1 VVSKDKAVNKA
12 APAPAHKA
20 DKKKESRNES
30 LAEKMDTNRNK
41 KGLVLVTVL
50 WVVIVLI
57 VLAAMLGRKSLLDTK
72 VCLARTEALRCKW
85 ACRAGIEKAIGILN
99 EDTRES
105 DHLLD
110 LWSDN
115 EEDFNDILLE
125 RCWFTVRVT
134 DEASKLN
141 INVATKGQLLALP
154 NMVEEIADS
163 IIDWRDD
170 DDTPSAGGAEGGY
183 YENLPYGY
191 MARNGP
197 FRTIRELLL
206 VKDVTPELLYG
217 EDTNFNDQ
225 LDYNEQDGDES
236 PPDDD
241 GDSELD
247 KGWIAYLTCYSYDNN
262 KDAEGNNKI
271 NINNAN
277 ENQLTSSLN
286 IRNSQARWIVENRPN
301 NGYQSIGDLINNN
314 SPTTA
319 GGSNENSDEAEPLD
333 LQTFSQIADKITV
346 DDSEKG
352 LGKVN
357 VNTASDMVLAALLG
371 GGDTAEQTAAE
382 IIAYREGL
390 LYGMES
396 IGELMQVPSMTT
408 NTFKNIVGSIT
419 TRSDV
424 FTIRCVATIDRNMN
438 SGATLETEAV
448 VDRSSSPCKILYWH
462 QGASN

>member
-1 VVSKDKAVNKA
+1 MGTKD
-12 APAPAHKA
+12 
-20 DKKKESRNES
+20 
-30 LAEKMDTNRNK
+30 NK
-41 KGLVLVTVL
+41 KGLVLVGVL

-57 VLAAMLGRKSLLDTK
+57 VLVSVLGRTSRLDTK

-141 INVATKGQLLALP
+141 INTVTKGQLLALP
-154 NMVEEIADS
+154 EMLEEIADS
-163 IIDWRDD
+163 IIDWRDE
-170 DDTPSAGGAEGGY
+170 DDTPSEGGAEGGY
-183 YENLPYGY
+183 YENLPFGY

-217 EDTNFNDQ
+217 EDTNFNNQ

-277 ENQLTSSLN
+277 ENQLSSSLN
-286 IRNSQARWIVENRPN
+286 IKSSQAKWIADKSIT
-301 NGYQSIGDLINNN
+301 NGNDYQSIGDLINNN
-314 SPTTA
+314 SPKSPQ
-319 GGSNENSDEAEPLD
+319 GGSSGNSDEAEPLD

-352 LGKVN
+352 QGKVN
-357 VNTASDMVLAALLG
+357 INTASAIALAALLG
-371 GGDTAEQTAAE
+371 GGDSAEQIAAE
-382 IIAYREGL
+382 IITYREGL

-408 NTFKNIVGSIT
+408 NTFKNIAGSIT

-424 FTIRCVATIDRNMN
+424 YTIRCVATIDRNVIR
-438 SGATLETEAV
+438 GATLETEAV
-448 VDRSSSPCKILYWH
+448 VDRSSSPCKILYWY

>member
-1 VVSKDKAVNKA
+1 MT
-12 APAPAHKA
+12 
-20 DKKKESRNES
+20 
-30 LAEKMDTNRNK
+30 EKMITKGNK
-41 KGLVLVTVL
+41 KGLVLVAVL
-50 WVVIVLI
+50 WIVVVLMLL
-57 VLAAMLGRKSLLDTK
+57 VAVLGRKSRLDMK
-72 VCLARTEALRCKW
+72 VCFARTESLRCKW

-105 DHLLD
+105 DNLLD

-115 EEDFNDILLE
+115 EEDFNDIGLE
-125 RCWFTVRVT
+125 RCWFTVRVV

-141 INVATKGQLLALP
+141 INIATKGQLLELP
-154 NMVEEIADS
+154 EMVEEIADA
-163 IIDWRDD
+163 IIDWRDQ
-170 DDTPSAGGAEGGY
+170 DDTPSEGGAEGGY

-197 FRTIRELLL
+197 LRTIRELLM

-217 EDTNFNDQ
+217 EDTNFNGQ

-236 PPDDD
+236 PPNDD

-271 NINNAN
+271 NINNAS
-277 ENQLTSSLN
+277 ENQLSNSLN
-286 IRNSQARWIVENRPN
+286 IKSSQAKWIVDNRPN
-301 NGYQSIGDLINNN
+301 NGYQSIGDLITNQSPQTASSNNN
-314 SPTTA
+314 P
-319 GGSNENSDEAEPLD
+319 DEAEPLD

-346 DDSEKG
+346 DSGEKG
-352 LGKVN
+352 PGKVN
-357 VNTASDMVLAALLG
+357 INTASEIVLAALLG
-371 GGDTAEQTAAE
+371 GGDTAEQIAAE

-408 NTFKNIVGSIT
+408 NIFKNISGLIC

-424 FTIRCVATIDRNMN
+424 FTIRCVVTANRGSV
-438 SGATLETEAV
+438 SGAMLETEAV
-448 VDRSSSPCKILYWH
+448 VDRSTSPCKIPYWY